1 MELDTLNS
9 LLKAHEL
16 ELVIGL
22 ETHVRLNTKT
32 KLFCS
37 CPNEEI
43 DVPNHNI
50 CSVCTGQMGVLPA
63 VNKAAIK
70 KAIYFGKAVKS
81 TFENDVISWDRKHY
95 EYPDNPKNIQI
106 TQFHNPIIPDGQVSC
121 YRNDGSQFT
130 VNLTQVH
137 IEEDAAKLM
146 HEKHISLVDFNKA
159 GVPLIEIVTE
169 PCIRHIEDA
178 STYAQYIQRIVQ
190 NLKISEA
197 NLEKGEF
204 KSDVS
209 VSLRKKHTYRLNPRT
224 EIKNLN
230 SFKFMVEA
238 LKEEVEKQLDYY
250 LEHKT
255 FRPEQTT
262 VLWDAELKQT
272 KTMRKKEFEADYRF
286 ISEPD
291 LPAVNIKSEIDAI
304 KIDNSTLPYAVETI
318 LIKGGVL
325 PQDAKF
331 FTADAMRSKT
341 FMTINNALQD
351 PAFVAKTLVN
361 NIGANAYEDIHD
373 INHLIDIFKLFKSEK
388 ITAVLVQNAITAY
401 LKDRTFDYKTYFEDH
416 SISEEQITSTIE
428 EVIRNNEAIVSAIKS
443 GNQGKAGILV
453 GQVIKQIGKGAP
465 GKLIRERIL
474 EAISSKKLTVSKSK
488 ELKAKIQEPRAMSQG
503 QKAKSHEPKAKSQE
517 LKAKSHEPRTENPI
531 IIKDHYR
538 THVASQLSEDLIGE
552 KVTLS
557 GWVSSVRDHGE
568 LIFIALRDSS
578 HEIFQV
584 CLSRESFPNLYD
596 VVKLKPESVISVT
609 GTIVQRKEDDYDPA
623 LRTGT
628 IELET
633 VQLDILNLSKT
644 LPFEIKRATKTNEA
658 VRFEYKFLDHR
669 NASVRKTIVN
679 RHKVIKRLRDLLDSE
694 GFLEIETPIL
704 SAGTDEG
711 AREFIVPTRKQAGA
725 FYTLPQ
731 APQQFKQMLMVSGYE
746 KYFQIA
752 RCFRDEDSRGD
763 RQPEFTQLDLEMAYA
778 SMQTIIDL
786 NTKLFNDIV
795 TTIYGKK
802 WILHPFEVLT
812 YQQAMDAYGCDRPD
826 LRFGLKMQDITHIV
840 KETTFQVFSK
850 PIEAGGIVK
859 CIKVSA
865 AEQGNKRLSKGQIEH
880 LTAIAQHH
888 GLGGLAYII
897 VNENDLQSPI
907 IKFLGED
914 IAIKIIETTHAEV
927 GDIVFFSAADYA
939 TANKALDAVRQEMG
953 RLLKLI
959 NPKILKPA
967 WVIDFPMFEKTD
979 DGRWT
984 FTHNP
989 FSMPKISDIEKHMN
1003 GNAHEMGTIIAQQYD
1018 LILNGYEIG
1027 GGSVRAH
1034 KPEILEA
1041 TYKNMGYDK
1050 AEMMKSVGTMYKAF
1064 HYGAPPHG
1072 GIAWGIDRLM
1082 MILEK
1087 KASIREVMA
1096 FPKTGTSD
1104 DLLFGAPSP
1113 LSDKK
1118 VEEMNVKVIRK

>member
-1 MELDTLNS
+1 MELEQLND
-9 LLKAHEL
+9 LLKKHEL

-22 ETHVRLNTKT
+22 ETHVRLNTNT

-37 CPNEEI
+37 CPNQEI
-43 DVPNHNI
+43 ETPNQNI

-63 VNKAAIK
+63 INKEAIK

-81 TFENDVISWDRKHY
+81 TFENEVISWDRKHY

-106 TQFHNPIIPDGQVSC
+106 TQFHHPVIPDGQVSC
-121 YRNDGSQFT
+121 FRNDGSQFT

-146 HEKHISLVDFNKA
+146 HEKKISLVDFNKA

-178 STYAQYIQRIVQ
+178 SIYAQYIQRIVQ

-209 VSLRKKHTYRLNPRT
+209 VSLRKRRSYELNPRT

-230 SFKFMVEA
+230 SFKFMVDA
-238 LKEEVEKQLDYY
+238 LKEEVEKQLNYF
-250 LEHKT
+250 LEHKE
-255 FRPEQTT
+255 FRPDQTT

-291 LPAVNIKSEIDAI
+291 LPFVNIKNVVESIDV
-304 KIDNSTLPYAVETI
+304 DVSSLPFAVESI

-331 FTADAMRSKT
+331 FTADSLRSET
-341 FMTINNALQD
+341 FVAINNVIKD
-351 PAFVAKTLVN
+351 PSFVAKTLVN
-361 NIGANAYEDIHD
+361 NIGADNYGDIHRID
-373 INHLIDIFKLFKSEK
+373 HLIEIFQLFKEEK
-388 ITAVLVQNAITAY
+388 ITSVLVQNAITSY
-401 LKDRTFDYKTYFEDH
+401 LKDRTFDYNKYFDENT
-416 SISEEQITSTIE
+416 ISEEKIYEAIAK
-428 EVIRNNEAIVSAIKS
+428 VISENEAIANDIKA

-453 GQVIKQIGKGAP
+453 GKVIGIIGKGAS
-465 GKLIRERIL
+465 GKVIREGVLNALAGDTDGRPKT
-474 EAISSKKLTVSKSK
+474 EDGSTTQQKTTQQQTTKKEDEVLQQ
-488 ELKAKIQEPRAMSQG
+488 I
-503 QKAKSHEPKAKSQE
+503 
-517 LKAKSHEPRTENPI
+517 PI
-531 IIKDHYR
+531 VVKDEYR
-538 THVASQLSEDLIGE
+538 THLITDISDDNISE
-552 KVTLS
+552 KVTFS

-568 LIFIALRDSS
+568 LIFIDLRDSS
-578 HEIFQV
+578 TEKFQV
-584 CLSRESFPNLYD
+584 RLSRESFPNLD
-596 VVKLKPESVISVT
+596 ELVKLKPESVISVS
-609 GTIVQRKEDDYDPA
+609 GNIVQRKEDDYNTA
-623 LRTGT
+623 LRTGK
-628 IELET
+628 IELEAYH
-633 VQLDILNLSKT
+633 LDILNLSKT
-644 LPFEIKRATKTNEA
+644 LPFEIKRATKTNEN
-658 VRFEYKFLDHR
+658 VRFQYKYLDHR
-669 NASVRKTIVN
+669 NDDVRRVIVN
-679 RHKVIKRLRDLLDSE
+679 RHKVIKLMRDILDE
-694 GFLEIETPIL
+694 EQFLEIETPIL

-711 AREFIVPTRKQAGA
+711 AREFIVPSRKQAGA

-746 KYFQIA
+746 KYFQLA

-763 RQPEFTQLDLEMAYA
+763 RQPEFTQLDIEMAYA
-778 SMQTIIDL
+778 SMQQIIDL
-786 NTKLFNDIV
+786 NTNMFNKIV
-795 TTIYGKK
+795 EKIYGKK
-802 WILHPFEVLT
+802 WVLHPFEVLS
-812 YQQAMDAYGCDRPD
+812 YKEAMDDYGCDRPD
-826 LRFGLKMQDITHIV
+826 LRFGLKLQDITDIV
-840 KETTFQVFSK
+840 KDTTFQVFSK
-850 PIEAGGIVK
+850 PIDEGGIVK

-865 AEQGNKRLSKGQIEH
+865 QEQGKKRLSKGQIEK
-880 LTAIAQHH
+880 LTATAQQH

-914 IAIKIIETTHAEV
+914 IAAGIIKATDAQV

-939 TANKALDAVRQEMG
+939 TANKALDAVRQELGSM
-953 RLLKLI
+953 LKLI
-959 NPKILKPA
+959 NPKELRPA
-967 WVIDFPMFEKTD
+967 WVVDFPMFEKTD

-989 FSMPKISDIEKHMN
+989 FSMPAIYDIEKHMN
-1003 GNAHEMGTIIAQQYD
+1003 GKEDEIGSIIAQQYD

-1041 TYKNMGYDK
+1041 TYKNMGYNK
-1050 AEMMKSVGTMYKAF
+1050 EEMMKSVGTMYKAF

-1072 GIAWGIDRLM
+1072 GIAWGVDRLM

-1104 DLLFGAPSP
+1104 DLLFGAPSL

-1118 VEEMNVKVIRK
+1118 VEEMNVKIMRK

>member
-1 MELDTLNS
+1 MELEQLNE
-9 LLKAHEL
+9 LLKTHEL

-37 CPNEEI
+37 CANEETDI
-43 DVPNHNI
+43 PNQNI

-63 VNKAAIK
+63 VNKEAVR

-81 TFENDVISWDRKHY
+81 TFENEVISWDRKHY

-106 TQFHNPIIPDGQVSC
+106 TQFHNPVIPDGQISC
-121 YRNDGSQFT
+121 FRNDGSQFT
-130 VNLTQVH
+130 VSLSQVH

-146 HEKHISLVDFNKA
+146 HEKKISLVDFNKA
-159 GVPLIEIVTE
+159 GVPLIEIVTT

-209 VSLRKKHTYRLNPRT
+209 VSLRKKHTYNLNPRT

-238 LKEEVEKQLDYY
+238 LKEEVEKQLNYY
-250 LEHKT
+250 LEHKE

-262 VLWDAELKQT
+262 VLFDADLKQT

-291 LPAVNIKSEIDAI
+291 LPFVNIKSVVESIDV
-304 KIDNSTLPYAVETI
+304 DVSSLPFAVESI

-331 FTADAMRSKT
+331 FTADSLRSKT
-341 FMTINNALQD
+341 FMQINDVLKD
-351 PAFVAKTLVN
+351 PSFVAKTLVN
-361 NIGANAYEDIHD
+361 NIGADDYGDIHR
-373 INHLIDIFKLFKSEK
+373 IEHLIEIFQLFKEEK
-388 ITAVLVQNAITAY
+388 ITSVLVQNAITKY
-401 LKDRTFDYKTYFEDH
+401 LKDRTFDYNQYFEENTI
-416 SISEEQITSTIE
+416 SKEKIETAIAKVISE
-428 EVIRNNEAIVSAIKS
+428 NEAIANDIKT

-453 GQVIKQIGKGAP
+453 GKVIGIIGKGAS
-465 GKLIRERIL
+465 GKVIREGIL
-474 EAISSKKLTVSKSK
+474 DALSWEVVSMKTEGASTTEQRTTPQQTTKKEEEALPQI
-488 ELKAKIQEPRAMSQG
+488 
-503 QKAKSHEPKAKSQE
+503 
-517 LKAKSHEPRTENPI
+517 PI
-531 IIKDHYR
+531 VVKDEYR
-538 THVASQLSEDLIGE
+538 THLITDISDESISE
-552 KVTLS
+552 KVTFS

-568 LIFIALRDSS
+568 LIFIDLRDSS
-578 HEIFQV
+578 SEKFQV
-584 CLSRESFPNLYD
+584 RLSRESFPNLD
-596 VVKLKPESVISVT
+596 ELVKLKPESVISVS
-609 GTIVQRKEDDYDPA
+609 GTIVQRKEDDYNPA
-623 LRTGT
+623 LRTGK
-628 IELET
+628 IELQAT
-633 VQLDILNLSKT
+633 NLDTLNLSRT
-644 LPFEIKRATKTNEA
+644 LPFEIKRATKSNEN
-658 VRFEYKFLDHR
+658 VRFQYKFLDHR
-669 NASVRKTIVN
+669 NDDVRRVIVN
-679 RHKVIKRLRDLLDSE
+679 RHKVIKLLRDILDE
-694 GFLEIETPIL
+694 ENFLEIETPIL

-711 AREFIVPTRKQAGA
+711 AREFIVPSRKQAGA

-763 RQPEFTQLDLEMAYA
+763 RQPEFTQLDIEMAFA
-778 SMQTIIDL
+778 SMQQIIDL
-786 NTKLFNDIV
+786 NTKMFNEIV
-795 TTIYGKK
+795 TKIYGNK
-802 WILHPFEVLT
+802 WILRPFEILT
-812 YQQAMDAYGCDRPD
+812 YKEAMDSYGCDRPD
-826 LRFGLKMQDITHIV
+826 LRFGLKLQDITEIV
-840 KETTFQVFSK
+840 KDTTFQVFSK
-850 PIEAGGIVK
+850 PIDDGGIVK

-865 AEQGNKRLSKGQIEH
+865 EDQGKKRLSKGQIEK
-880 LTAIAQHH
+880 LTAIAQQH

-914 IAIKIIETTHAEV
+914 IAAGIIKTTNAQV

-939 TANKALDAVRQEMG
+939 TANKALDAVRQELGSM
-953 RLLKLI
+953 LKLI
-959 NPKILKPA
+959 NPKELRPA

-979 DGRWT
+979 EGRWT

-989 FSMPKISDIEKHMN
+989 FSMPAIYDIEKHMN
-1003 GNAHEMGTIIAQQYD
+1003 GKEEEIGSIIAQQYD

-1041 TYKNMGYDK
+1041 TYRNMGYNK
-1050 AEMMKSVGTMYKAF
+1050 EEMLKSVGTMYKAF

-1072 GIAWGIDRLM
+1072 GIAWGVDRLM

-1087 KASIREVMA
+1087 KSSIREVMA

-1104 DLLFGAPSP
+1104 DLLFGAPSL

-1118 VEEMNVKVIRK
+1118 VEEMNVKIIKSKN

>member
-1 MELDTLNS
+1 MELEQLNS
-9 LLKAHEL
+9 AIEAHDL

-37 CPNEEI
+37 CPNQEI
-43 DVPNHNI
+43 ETPNENI

-63 VNKAAIK
+63 VNKEAIS
-70 KAIYFGKAVKS
+70 KAVYFGKAVNS
-81 TFENDVISWDRKHY
+81 TFSNEVISWDRKHY

-106 TQFHNPIIPDGQVSC
+106 TQFHNPVIPDGQVSC

-130 VNLTQVH
+130 VELTQVH

-146 HEKHISLVDFNKA
+146 HEKKVSLVDFNKA

-169 PCIRHIEDA
+169 PCVRNIEDA

-209 VSLRKKHTYRLNPRT
+209 VSLRKKGSNDLNPRT

-230 SFKFMVEA
+230 SFKFMVDS
-238 LKEEVEKQLDYY
+238 LKEEVEKQLNYY
-250 LEHKT
+250 TEHKE

-291 LPAVNIKSEIDAI
+291 LPFVSIKDVVDSISVDA
-304 KIDNSTLPYAVETI
+304 NVLPYAVESI
-318 LIKGGVL
+318 LIEGGVL

-331 FTADAMRSKT
+331 FTADSLRSDV
-341 FMTINNALQD
+341 FVAINTVLND
-351 PAFVAKTLVN
+351 PSFVAKTLSN
-361 NIGANAYEDIHD
+361 NIKPEEYTKIANVADLVE
-373 INHLIDIFKLFKSEK
+373 IFSMFKENK
-388 ITAVLVQNAITAY
+388 VTVVLVQNGIKSLLA
-401 LKDRTFDYKTYFEDH
+401 DSSFDYKKYFADNT
-416 SISEEQITSTIE
+416 ISEDQIKDAIE
-428 EVIRNNEAIVSAIKS
+428 KVISENEAVANDIKG

-453 GQVIKQIGKGAP
+453 GKVIAIIGKGAS
-465 GKLIRERIL
+465 GKVIRQGIL
-474 EAISSKKLTVSKSK
+474 DALSGVQSTKSEVQSSVEGK
-488 ELKAKIQEPRAMSQG
+488 ELKTEDSALKTVE
-503 QKAKSHEPKAKSQE
+503 E
-517 LKAKSHEPRTENPI
+517 LPEIPLV
-531 IIKDHYR
+531 IKDEYR
-538 THVASQLSEDLIGE
+538 THKTSDLSEETIGDE
-552 KVTLS
+552 VTLA

-568 LIFIALRDSS
+568 LMFIDLRDSS
-578 HEIFQV
+578 NEIMQV
-584 CLSRESFPNLYD
+584 RLSRETFANLD
-596 VVKLKPESVISVT
+596 DLVKLKPESVITVT
-609 GTIVQRKEDDYDPA
+609 GKVVLRKEEDFNA
-623 LRTGT
+623 GLRSGK

-633 VQLDILNLSKT
+633 SELEILNLSRT
-644 LPFEIKRATKTNEA
+644 LPFEIKRAARSNEA

-669 NASVRKTIVN
+669 NDDVRRAVVN
-679 RHKVIKRLRDLLDSE
+679 RHRVIKLMRDILDE
-694 GFLEIETPIL
+694 QEFLEIETPIL
-704 SAGTDEG
+704 TAGTDEG
-711 AREFIVPTRKQAGA
+711 AREFIVPTRKQAGS

-731 APQQFKQMLMVSGYE
+731 APQQFKQMLMVGGFE

-763 RQPEFTQLDLEMAYA
+763 RQPEFTQLDIEMAYA
-778 SMQTIIDL
+778 SMQQIIDL
-786 NTKLFNDIV
+786 NTNMFNDIV
-795 TTIYGKK
+795 KKIYGKK
-802 WILHPFEVLT
+802 WILKPFEVIT
-812 YQQAMDAYGCDRPD
+812 YKDAMDKYGCDRPD
-826 LRFGLKMQDITHIV
+826 LRFGLQMQDITEIV
-840 KETTFQVFSK
+840 KDTTFQVFSK
-850 PIEAGGIVK
+850 PIEDGGIVK

-865 AEQGNKRLSKGQIEH
+865 KEQGSKRMSKGQIEK
-880 LTAIAQHH
+880 LTAIAQNH

-907 IKFLGED
+907 IKFLGEE
-914 IAIKIIETTHAEV
+914 IASGIIAATEAKV
-927 GDIVFFSAADYA
+927 GDIVFFSAADYD
-939 TANKALDAVRQEMG
+939 TANKALDAVRQELGAML
-953 RLLKLI
+953 RLI
-959 NPKILKPA
+959 NPKELRPA
-967 WVIDFPMFEKTD
+967 WVVDFPMFEKTD
-979 DGRWT
+979 EGRWT

-989 FSMPKISDIEKHMN
+989 FSMPAMYDLDKHMN
-1003 GNAHEMGTIIAQQYD
+1003 GKEEEIGSIIAQQYD

-1050 AEMMKSVGTMYKAF
+1050 EGMLKSVGTMYEAF

-1072 GIAWGIDRLM
+1072 GIAWGVDRLM

-1096 FPKTGTSD
+1096 FPKTGSSE
-1104 DLLFGAPSP
+1104 DLLFGSPSP

-1118 VEEMNVKVIRK
+1118 VEEMNVKIMRK

>member
-1 MELDTLNS
+1 MELDQLNE
-9 LLKAHEL
+9 LLKKHDL

-22 ETHVRLNTKT
+22 ETHVRLNTKS

-37 CPNEEI
+37 CANQEIEQPNQ
-43 DVPNHNI
+43 NI
-50 CSVCTGQMGVLPA
+50 CSVCTGQMGVLPSI
-63 VNKAAIK
+63 NKEAIT

-81 TFENDVISWDRKHY
+81 TFSNEVISWDRKHY

-106 TQFHNPIIPDGQVSC
+106 TQFHNPVIPDGEVSC
-121 YRNDGSQFT
+121 FRNDGSQFT

-146 HEKHISLVDFNKA
+146 HEKKISLVDFNKA

-209 VSLRKKHTYRLNPRT
+209 VSLRKKHTYHLNPRT

-230 SFKFMVEA
+230 SFKFMVDA
-238 LKEEVEKQLDYY
+238 LKEEIEKQLTYY
-250 LEHKT
+250 IDNKE

-262 VLWDAELKQT
+262 VLWDADLKQT
-272 KTMRKKEFEADYRF
+272 KTMRTKEFEADYRF

-291 LPAVNIKSEIDAI
+291 LPFVNIKQVVESIDVDI
-304 KIDNSTLPYAVETI
+304 SSLPFAVESI

-331 FTADAMRSKT
+331 FTADSLRSKT
-341 FMTINNALQD
+341 FVAINNVIKD
-351 PAFVAKTLVN
+351 PSFVAKTLVN
-361 NIGANAYEDIHD
+361 NIGADEYANIHS
-373 INHLIDIFKLFKSEK
+373 IEHLIEIFQLFKADK
-388 ITAVLVQNAITAY
+388 ITSVLVQNGITSY
-401 LKDRTFDYKTYFEDH
+401 LKDRTFDYKKYFEDNT
-416 SISEEQITSTIE
+416 ISEDKIKDAVQQ
-428 EVIRNNEAIVSAIKS
+428 VIAKNEAIANDIKS

-453 GQVIKQIGKGAP
+453 GKVIAIIGKGAS
-465 GKLIRERIL
+465 GKVIREEIL
-474 EAISSKKLTVSKSK
+474 GQVHSS
-488 ELKAKIQEPRAMSQG
+488 ELKVQSSHQNDEKQI
-503 QKAKSHEPKAKSQE
+503 AKSEQQKVKSE
-517 LKAKSHEPRTENPI
+517 EEIHAVPI
-531 IIKDHYR
+531 IIKEEYR
-538 THVASQLSEDLIGE
+538 THKISQLSEKSIDE
-552 KVTLS
+552 KVTLA

-568 LIFIALRDSS
+568 LIFIDLRDSS
-578 HEIFQV
+578 NQIFQV
-584 CLSRESFPNLYD
+584 RLSRESFPNLD
-596 VVKLKPESVISVT
+596 ELVKLKPESVISVT
-609 GTIVQRKEDDYDPA
+609 GVVVQRKEDDYNA
-623 LRTGT
+623 GLRTGK

-633 VQLDILNLSKT
+633 SVLEILNLSKT
-644 LPFEIKRATKTNEA
+644 LPFEIKRATKTSEN
-658 VRFEYKFLDHR
+658 VRFQYKFLDHR
-669 NASVRKTIVN
+669 NDDVRKTIVN
-679 RHKVIKRLRDLLDSE
+679 RHKVIKLLRDILDE
-694 GFLEIETPIL
+694 EEFLEIETPIL
-704 SAGTDEG
+704 TAGTDEG
-711 AREFIVPTRKQAGA
+711 AREFIVPTRKQAGS

-731 APQQFKQMLMVSGYE
+731 APQQFKQMLMVGGFE

-763 RQPEFTQLDLEMAYA
+763 RQPEFTQLDIEMAYA
-778 SMQTIIDL
+778 SMQQIIDL
-786 NTKLFNDIV
+786 NTKMFNEIV
-795 TTIYGKK
+795 HKIYGKK
-802 WILHPFEVLT
+802 WILHPFAVIT
-812 YQQAMDAYGCDRPD
+812 YKDAMDKYGCDRPD
-826 LRFGLKMQDITHIV
+826 LRFGLQMQDITEIV

-850 PIEAGGIVK
+850 PIEEGGIVK

-865 AEQGNKRLSKGQIEH
+865 KEQGNKRMSKGQIEN
-880 LTAIAQHH
+880 LTAIAQQN

-897 VNENDLQSPI
+897 VNENELQSPI

-914 IAIKIIETTHAEV
+914 IAVNIIKATDAQI

-953 RLLKLI
+953 RILKLI
-959 NPKILKPA
+959 NPKELRPA
-967 WVIDFPMFEKTD
+967 WVVDFPMFEKTEE
-979 DGRWT
+979 GRWT

-989 FSMPKISDIEKHMN
+989 FSMPAVYDLEKHMT
-1003 GNAHEMGTIIAQQYD
+1003 GEGEEIGTIIAQQYD

-1034 KPEILEA
+1034 KAEILEA
-1041 TYKNMGYDK
+1041 TYKNMGYTK
-1050 AEMMKSVGTMYKAF
+1050 EGMLKSVGTMHKAF
-1064 HYGAPPHG
+1064 QYGAPPHG
-1072 GIAWGIDRLM
+1072 GIAWGVDRLM

-1096 FPKTGTSD
+1096 FPKTGSSE
-1104 DLLFGAPSP
+1104 DLLFNAPSI

-1118 VEEMNVKVIRK
+1118 VEEMNVKIIRK

>member
-1 MELDTLNS
+1 MDLEQLN
-9 LLKAHEL
+9 KAIESHNL

-22 ETHVRLNTKT
+22 ETHVRLNTNT

-37 CPNEEI
+37 CPNQEI
-43 DVPNHNI
+43 ETPNENI

-63 VNKAAIK
+63 VNKEAVS
-70 KAIYFGKAVKS
+70 KAVYFGKAVGS
-81 TFENDVISWDRKHY
+81 TFSNEVISWDRKHY

-106 TQFHNPIIPDGQVSC
+106 TQFHNPVIPDGKVSC
-121 YRNDGSQFT
+121 FRNDGTQFS
-130 VNLTQVH
+130 VDLTQVH

-146 HEKHISLVDFNKA
+146 HEKNTSLVDFNKA

-209 VSLRKKHTYRLNPRT
+209 VSLRKKGTNDLNPRT

-230 SFKFMVEA
+230 SFKFMGEA
-238 LKEEVEKQLDYY
+238 LKEEVEKQFRYFEENLD
-250 LEHKT
+250 

-262 VLWDAELKQT
+262 VLWDADLKQT

-291 LPAVNIKSEIDAI
+291 LPFVSIKNLVETI
-304 KIDNSTLPYAVETI
+304 KVDTSVLPYAVETI
-318 LIKGGVL
+318 LIEGGVL

-331 FTADAMRSKT
+331 FTADSLRSDV
-341 FMTINNALQD
+341 FVAINNEIND
-351 PAFVAKTLVN
+351 PLFVAKTLSN
-361 NIGANAYEDIHD
+361 NIKPEDYTSISD
-373 INHLIDIFKLFKSEK
+373 LNNLIEIFTLLKQEK
-388 ITAVLVQNAITAY
+388 VTVVLVQKAIQSLLEDAS
-401 LKDRTFDYKTYFEDH
+401 FDYKKYFADNT
-416 SISEEQITSTIE
+416 ISQEQIQDAIKKVVSE
-428 EVIRNNEAIVSAIKS
+428 NEAVANDIKA

-453 GQVIKQIGKGAP
+453 GKVIAIIGKGAS
-465 GKLIRERIL
+465 GKVIRQGIL
-474 EAISSKKLTVSKSK
+474 DEVQSEKLEVGNKTSSEATQNIEEKSATTQEEELPEIPLVIK
-488 ELKAKIQEPRAMSQG
+488 EE
-503 QKAKSHEPKAKSQE
+503 
-517 LKAKSHEPRTENPI
+517 
-531 IIKDHYR
+531 YR
-538 THVASQLSEDLIGE
+538 THVISELSEETISE
-552 KVTLS
+552 KVTLA
-557 GWVSSVRDHGE
+557 GWVNSVRDHGE
-568 LIFIALRDSS
+568 LIFIDLRDSS
-578 HEIFQV
+578 NEVLQV
-584 CLSRESFPNLYD
+584 RLSRETFPNLD
-596 VVKLKPESVISVT
+596 ELVKLKPETVITVT
-609 GTIVQRKEDDYDPA
+609 GVIVQRNESDYNA
-623 LRTGT
+623 GLRSGK

-633 VQLDILNLSKT
+633 SELEILNLSKT
-644 LPFEIKRATKTNEA
+644 LPFEIKRATRTSEN
-658 VRFEYKFLDHR
+658 VRFQYKFLDHR
-669 NASVRKTIVN
+669 NDDVRRAVVN
-679 RHKVIKRLRDLLDSE
+679 RHRVIKLMRDILDE
-694 GFLEIETPIL
+694 QEFLEIETPIL
-704 SAGTDEG
+704 TAGTDEG
-711 AREFIVPTRKQAGA
+711 AREFIVPTRKQAGS

-731 APQQFKQMLMVSGYE
+731 APQQFKQMLMVGGFE

-763 RQPEFTQLDLEMAYA
+763 RQPEFTQLDIEMAYA
-778 SMQTIIDL
+778 SMQQIIDL
-786 NTKLFNDIV
+786 NTTMFNEIV
-795 TTIYGKK
+795 RKIYGKK
-802 WILHPFEVLT
+802 WILHPFEVIT
-812 YQQAMDAYGCDRPD
+812 YKEAMDKYGCDRPD
-826 LRFGLKMQDITHIV
+826 LRFGLQMQDITEIV
-840 KETTFQVFSK
+840 KDTTFQVFSK
-850 PIEAGGIVK
+850 PIEEGGIVK

-865 AEQGNKRLSKGQIEH
+865 EEQGKKRMSKGQIEK
-880 LTAIAQHH
+880 LTSIAQQH

-907 IKFLGED
+907 IKFLGEE
-914 IAIKIIETTHAEV
+914 IAAGIISATNAKV

-953 RLLKLI
+953 AMLRLI
-959 NPKILKPA
+959 NPKELRPA
-967 WVIDFPMFEKTD
+967 WVVDFPMFEKTD
-979 DGRWT
+979 DGHWT

-989 FSMPKISDIEKHMN
+989 FSMPAIYDLEKHMN
-1003 GNAHEMGTIIAQQYD
+1003 GKEDEIGTIIAQQYD

-1050 AEMMKSVGTMYKAF
+1050 EGMLKSVGTMYEAF

-1072 GIAWGIDRLM
+1072 GIAWGVDRLM

-1096 FPKTGTSD
+1096 FPKTGSSE
-1104 DLLFGAPSP
+1104 DLLFGSPSP

-1118 VEEMNVKVIRK
+1118 VEEMNVKIMK

>member
-1 MELDTLNS
+1 MELDQLNE
-9 LLKAHEL
+9 LLKKHEL

-22 ETHVRLNTKT
+22 ETHVRLNTKS

-37 CPNEEI
+37 CANQEIETPNQ
-43 DVPNHNI
+43 NI

-63 VNKAAIK
+63 INKEAIK

-81 TFENDVISWDRKHY
+81 TFGNEVISWDRKHY

-106 TQFHNPIIPDGQVSC
+106 TQFHNPVIPDGQVSC
-121 YRNDGSQFT
+121 FRNDGSQFT

-146 HEKHISLVDFNKA
+146 HEKKISLVDFNKA

-178 STYAQYIQRIVQ
+178 STYAQYIHRIVQ
-190 NLKISEA
+190 NIGISEA

-209 VSLRKKHTYRLNPRT
+209 VSLRKKRDYNLNPRT

-230 SFKFMVEA
+230 SFKFMVDA
-238 LKEEVEKQLDYY
+238 LKEEVEKQLSYF
-250 LEHKT
+250 LEHGA
-255 FRPEQTT
+255 FRPDQTT

-291 LPAVNIKSEIDAI
+291 LPFVSIKNVVESINVDL
-304 KIDNSTLPYAVETI
+304 STLPFAVESI

-331 FTADAMRSKT
+331 FTADSLRSET
-341 FMTINNALQD
+341 FIAINNVIKD
-351 PAFVAKTLVN
+351 PSFVAKTLVN
-361 NIGANAYEDIHD
+361 NIAADEYADIHR
-373 INHLIDIFKLFKSEK
+373 IEHLTEIFQLFKDEK
-388 ITAVLVQNAITAY
+388 ITSVLVQNAITSY
-401 LKDRTFDYKTYFEDH
+401 LKDRSFDYNTYFKDNT
-416 SISEEQITSTIE
+416 ISESQIKDAIAK
-428 EVIRNNEAIVSAIKS
+428 VILEHQAIAIDIQS

-453 GQVIKQIGKGAP
+453 GKVIGIIGKGAS
-465 GKLIRERIL
+465 GKVIREGIL
-474 EAISSKKLTVSKSK
+474 DALSGKAGSTKHEAISDV
-488 ELKAKIQEPRAMSQG
+488 
-503 QKAKSHEPKAKSQE
+503 PKAKSQKPE
-517 LKAKSHEPRTENPI
+517 AKEEEVLAEIPL
-531 IIKDHYR
+531 IIKEEYR
-538 THVASQLSEDLIGE
+538 THVISDISDESINE
-552 KVTLS
+552 KVTFS

-568 LIFIALRDSS
+568 LIFIDLRDSS
-578 HEIFQV
+578 AQVFQV
-584 CLSRESFPNLYD
+584 RLSRESFANLD
-596 VVKLKPESVISVT
+596 ELVKLKPESVIMVS
-609 GTIVQRKEDDYDPA
+609 GTIVQRKEDDYNLA
-623 LRTGT
+623 LRTGK
-628 IELET
+628 IELEAKD
-633 VQLDILNLSKT
+633 LEILNLSKT
-644 LPFEIKRATKTNEA
+644 LPFEIKRATKTNEN
-658 VRFEYKFLDHR
+658 VRFQYKYLDHR
-669 NASVRKTIVN
+669 NDDVRRVIVN
-679 RHKVIKRLRDLLDSE
+679 RHKVIKMMRDILDAQE
-694 GFLEIETPIL
+694 FLEIETPIL

-711 AREFIVPTRKQAGA
+711 AREFIVPTRKQAGL

-763 RQPEFTQLDLEMAYA
+763 RQPEFTQLDIEMAYA
-778 SMQTIIDL
+778 SMQQIIDL
-786 NTKLFNDIV
+786 NTQMFNGIV
-795 TTIYGKK
+795 EKIYGKK
-802 WILHPFEVLT
+802 WILHPFEVIT
-812 YQQAMDAYGCDRPD
+812 YKDAMDYYGCDRPD
-826 LRFGLKMQDITHIV
+826 LRFSLKLQDITGIV
-840 KETTFQVFSK
+840 KDTTFQVFSK
-850 PIEAGGIVK
+850 PIEEGGIVK

-865 AEQGNKRLSKGQIEH
+865 KEQGNKRLSKGQIEK
-880 LTAIAQHH
+880 LTAIAQQH

-914 IAIKIIETTHAEV
+914 IAAGIINTTNAQV

-939 TANKALDAVRQEMG
+939 TANKALDAVRQELGKML
-953 RLLKLI
+953 RLI
-959 NPKILKPA
+959 NPKELRPA

-979 DGRWT
+979 EGRWT
-984 FTHNP
+984 FIHNP
-989 FSMPKISDIEKHMN
+989 FSMPAIYDIEKHIN
-1003 GNAHEMGTIIAQQYD
+1003 GKEDEIGTIIAQQYD

-1041 TYKNMGYDK
+1041 TYKNMGYNKD
-1050 AEMMKSVGTMYKAF
+1050 EMMKSVGTMYKAF

-1072 GIAWGIDRLM
+1072 GIAWGVDRLM

-1096 FPKTGTSD
+1096 FPKTGTSE
-1104 DLLFGAPSP
+1104 DLLFGAPSL
-1113 LSDKK
+1113 LSNKK
-1118 VEEMNVKVIRK
+1118 VEEMNVKVMKK

>member
-1 MELDTLNS
+1 MELEQLNAAI
-9 LLKAHEL
+9 KKHDL

-37 CPNEEI
+37 CPNQEI
-43 DVPNHNI
+43 ETPNTNI

-63 VNKAAIK
+63 INKEAIT
-70 KAIYFGKAVKS
+70 KAIYFGKAVDS
-81 TFENDVISWDRKHY
+81 SFENEVISWDRKHY

-106 TQFHNPIIPDGQVSC
+106 TQFHNPIIPDGHVSC

-146 HEKHISLVDFNKA
+146 HEKKISLVDFNKA

-169 PCIRHIEDA
+169 PCIRNIEDA

-190 NLKISEA
+190 NLGISEA

-209 VSLRKKHTYRLNPRT
+209 VSLRKRRSYDLNPRT

-230 SFKFMVEA
+230 SFKFMVDA
-238 LKEEVEKQLDYY
+238 LKEEIEKQFNYY
-250 LEHKT
+250 IEHKE
-255 FRPEQTT
+255 FRPDQTT
-262 VLWDAELKQT
+262 VLWDADLKQT

-291 LPAVNIKSEIDAI
+291 LPFVSIKNEIKAI
-304 KIDNSTLPYAVETI
+304 SVDSSALPFAVETV

-331 FTADAMRSKT
+331 FTADAVRSKV
-341 FMTINNALQD
+341 FMDINKVLKD
-351 PAFVAKTLVN
+351 PSFVAKTLVN
-361 NIGANAYEDIHD
+361 NIKPEDYSA
-373 INHLIDIFKLFKSEK
+373 INNINSLVEIFQLFKAEK
-388 ITAVLVQNAITAY
+388 ITAVLAQNGITSY
-401 LKDRTFDYKTYFEDH
+401 LKDRTFDYNKYFEDNT
-416 SISEEQITSTIE
+416 ISEEKITEAIQK
-428 EVIRNNEAIVSAIKS
+428 VISENEAIANDIKA

-453 GQVIKQIGKGAP
+453 GKVIGIIGKGAA
-465 GKLIRERIL
+465 GKVIREGIL
-474 EAISSKKLTVSKSK
+474 EMLSANSQQ
-488 ELKAKIQEPRAMSQG
+488 LKANSQ
-503 QKAKSHEPKAKSQE
+503 QPTTNNQQPTTKKEDETLPE
-517 LKAKSHEPRTENPI
+517 IPI
-531 IIKDHYR
+531 VIKDIYR
-538 THVASQLSEDLIGE
+538 THKASEISEKNITE
-552 KVTLS
+552 KVTLA

-568 LIFIALRDSS
+568 LMFIDLRDSS
-578 HEIFQV
+578 QEIFQV
-584 CLSRESFPNLYD
+584 RLSRESFPNLD
-596 VVKLKPESVISVT
+596 ELVKLKPESVISVT
-609 GTIVQRKEDDYDPA
+609 GIIVQRKEDDYNA
-623 LRTGT
+623 SLRTGK

-633 VQLDILNLSKT
+633 SKLDILNLSKT
-644 LPFEIKRATKTNEA
+644 LPFEIKRATKTSETI
-658 VRFEYKFLDHR
+658 RFQYKFLDHR
-669 NASVRKTIVN
+669 NDAVRRAIVN
-679 RHKVIKRLRDLLDSE
+679 RHKVIKLLRDILDDE
-694 GFLEIETPIL
+694 EFLEIETPIL
-704 SAGTDEG
+704 TAGTDEG
-711 AREFIVPTRKQAGA
+711 AREFIVPTRKQPGS

-763 RQPEFTQLDLEMAYA
+763 RQPEFTQLDIEMAYA
-778 SMQTIIDL
+778 SMQQIIDL
-786 NTKLFNDIV
+786 NTKMFNEIV
-795 TTIYGKK
+795 KKIYGKK
-802 WILHPFEVLT
+802 WILRPFEVLT
-812 YQQAMDAYGCDRPD
+812 YKEAMDKYGCDRPD
-826 LRFGLKMQDITHIV
+826 LRYGLQMQDITNIV
-840 KETTFQVFSK
+840 KDTTFQVFSK
-850 PIEAGGIVK
+850 PIEQGGIVK

-865 AEQGNKRLSKGQIEH
+865 KEQGNNRMSKGQIEN
-880 LTAIAQHH
+880 LTAIAQQN

-907 IKFLGED
+907 IKFLGAE
-914 IAIKIIETTHAEV
+914 IAAGIINETNAEV
-927 GDIVFFSAADYA
+927 GDIVFFSAADYE
-939 TANKALDAVRQEMG
+939 TANKALDAVRQEMAKILG
-953 RLLKLI
+953 LI
-959 NPKILKPA
+959 NPKELRPA
-967 WVIDFPMFEKTD
+967 WVVDFPMFEKTD
-979 DGRWT
+979 EGRWT

-989 FSMPKISDIEKHMN
+989 FSMPAIYDLEKHIQ
-1003 GNAHEMGTIIAQQYD
+1003 GEEEEIGSIIAQQYD

-1034 KPEILEA
+1034 KAEILEA
-1041 TYKNMGYDK
+1041 TYRNMGYSK
-1050 AEMMKSVGTMYKAF
+1050 NEMIKSVGAMYKAF
-1064 HYGAPPHG
+1064 QYGAPPHG

-1104 DLLFGAPSP
+1104 DLLFGAPSM

-1118 VEEMNVKVIRK
+1118 VEEQNVKVIK

>member
-1 MELDTLNS
+1 MELDQIQDA
-9 LLKAHEL
+9 LKAHDL
-16 ELVIGL
+16 ELIIGL
-22 ETHVRLNTKT
+22 ETHVRLNTNS

-37 CPNEEI
+37 CPNEEKEI
-43 DVPNHNI
+43 PNTNI

-63 VNKAAIK
+63 INKEAIT

-81 TFENDVISWDRKHY
+81 TFSNEVISWDRKHY

-106 TQFHNPIIPDGQVSC
+106 TQFHNPVIPDGEVSC

-146 HEKHISLVDFNKA
+146 HEKKISLVDFNKA

-169 PCIRHIEDA
+169 PCIRNIEDA

-190 NLKISEA
+190 NLGISEA

-209 VSLRKKHTYRLNPRT
+209 VSLRKKHTYNLNPRT

-230 SFKFMVEA
+230 SFKFMVDA
-238 LKEEVEKQLDYY
+238 LKEEIEKQLNYY
-250 LEHKT
+250 TEHKE
-255 FRPEQTT
+255 FRPDQTT
-262 VLWDAELKQT
+262 VLWDADLKQT

-291 LPAVNIKSEIDAI
+291 IPFVSIKDVVNSI
-304 KIDNSTLPYAVETI
+304 KIDASALPHAVESV

-331 FTADAMRSKT
+331 FTADAIRSKT
-341 FMTINNALQD
+341 FMTINNAIQD
-351 PAFVAKTLVN
+351 PSFVAKTLVN
-361 NIGANAYEDIHD
+361 NLGAEEYENIHD
-373 INHLIDIFKLFKSEK
+373 INHLIEIFELFKADK
-388 ITAVLVQNAITAY
+388 ITSVLVQNGITSY
-401 LKDRTFDYKTYFEDH
+401 LKDRTFDFKKYFDDNT
-416 SISEEQITSTIE
+416 ISEAQIFEAIE
-428 EVIRNNEAIVSAIKS
+428 KVISENEAIANDIKA

-453 GQVIKQIGKGAP
+453 GKVIAIIGKGASGKVIRTGILEQLAGEKAGSGKMEVGSDKSEGGS
-465 GKLIRERIL
+465 GKL
-474 EAISSKKLTVSKSK
+474 EAGSESKFEK
-488 ELKAKIQEPRAMSQG
+488 EE
-503 QKAKSHEPKAKSQE
+503 E
-517 LKAKSHEPRTENPI
+517 LPEIPI
-531 IIKDHYR
+531 VIKEEYR
-538 THVASQLSEDLIGE
+538 THKISQLSEESITE

-568 LIFIALRDSS
+568 LMFIDLRDSS
-578 HEIFQV
+578 NQVFQV
-584 CLSRESFPNLYD
+584 RLSRESFPNLD
-596 VVKLKPESVISVT
+596 ELVKLKPESVISVT
-609 GTIVQRKEDDYDPA
+609 GVVVQRNEDDYNA
-623 LRTGT
+623 GLRTGKL
-628 IELET
+628 ELET
-633 VQLDILNLSKT
+633 SDLEILNLSKT
-644 LPFEIKRATKTNEA
+644 LPFEIKRATKSNET
-658 VRFEYKFLDHR
+658 VRFQYKFLDHR
-669 NASVRKTIVN
+669 NDEVRRAIVN
-679 RHKVIKRLRDLLDSE
+679 RHKVIKLLRDILDE
-694 GFLEIETPIL
+694 EEFLEIETPIL
-704 SAGTDEG
+704 TAGTDEG
-711 AREFIVPTRKQAGA
+711 AREFIVPTRKQSGS

-731 APQQFKQMLMVSGYE
+731 APQQFKQMLMVGGFE

-763 RQPEFTQLDLEMAYA
+763 RQPEFTQLDIEMAYA
-778 SMQTIIDL
+778 SMQQIIDL
-786 NTKLFNDIV
+786 NTKMFNEV
-795 TTIYGKK
+795 VRKIYGKK
-802 WILHPFEVLT
+802 WILYPFEVIT
-812 YQQAMDAYGCDRPD
+812 YKDAMDKYGCDRPD
-826 LRFGLKMQDITHIV
+826 LRYGLQMQDITDIV
-840 KETTFQVFSK
+840 KDTTFQVFSK
-850 PIEAGGIVK
+850 PIEEGGIVK

-865 AEQGNKRLSKGQIEH
+865 KEQGNKRMSKGQIEN
-880 LTAIAQHH
+880 LTAIAQQN

-907 IKFLGED
+907 IKFLGEE
-914 IAIKIIETTHAEV
+914 IAANIIKTTNAQI

-953 RLLKLI
+953 RILKLI
-959 NPKILKPA
+959 NPKELKPA
-967 WVIDFPMFEKTD
+967 WVVDFPMFEKTD
-979 DGRWT
+979 EGRWT

-989 FSMPKISDIEKHMN
+989 FSMPAVYDLEKHMT
-1003 GNAHEMGTIIAQQYD
+1003 GEGEEIGTIIAQQYD

-1034 KPEILEA
+1034 KAEILEA

-1050 AEMMKSVGTMYKAF
+1050 EGMLKSVGTMYKAF
-1064 HYGAPPHG
+1064 QYGAPPHG

-1096 FPKTGTSD
+1096 FPKTGSSE
-1104 DLLFGAPSP
+1104 DLLFNAPSI

-1118 VEEMNVKVIRK
+1118 VEEMNVRIIKK

>member
-1 MELDTLNS
+1 MELEQLNE
-9 LLKAHEL
+9 LLKKHEL

-22 ETHVRLNTKT
+22 ETHVRLNTKS

-43 DVPNHNI
+43 DTPNQNI
-50 CSVCTGQMGVLPA
+50 CSVCTGQMGVLPSI
-63 VNKAAIK
+63 NKEAIT

-81 TFENDVISWDRKHY
+81 TFENEVISWDRKHY

-106 TQFHNPIIPDGQVSC
+106 TQFHNPVIPDGQVSC
-121 YRNDGSQFT
+121 FRNDGSQFT

-146 HEKHISLVDFNKA
+146 HEKKISLVDFNKA

-209 VSLRKKHTYRLNPRT
+209 VSLRKKQSYELNPRT

-230 SFKFMVEA
+230 SFKFMIDA
-238 LKEEVEKQLDYY
+238 LKEEVEKQLNYY
-250 LEHKT
+250 VENKA
-255 FRPEQTT
+255 FRPDQTT
-262 VLWDAELKQT
+262 VLWDADLKQT

-291 LPAVNIKSEIDAI
+291 LPFVNIKDVVESIDV
-304 KIDNSTLPYAVETI
+304 DLSTLPFAVESI

-331 FTADAMRSKT
+331 FTADSLRSET
-341 FMTINNALQD
+341 FVAINNIIKE
-351 PAFVAKTLVN
+351 PSFVAKTLTN
-361 NIGANAYEDIHD
+361 NIKAEDYANIENIADFIE
-373 INHLIDIFKLFKSEK
+373 IFSLFKNEK
-388 ITAVLVQNAITAY
+388 VTPVLAQNAIKS
-401 LKDRTFDYKTYFEDH
+401 LLEDSKFNYKTYFEANT
-416 SISEEQITSTIE
+416 ISEEKIE
-428 EVIRNNEAIVSAIKS
+428 NAIAKVISENEAVANDIKA

-453 GQVIKQIGKGAP
+453 GKVIAIIGKGAS
-465 GKLIRERIL
+465 GKVIREGIL
-474 EAISSKKLTVSKSK
+474 KQVQTSGASAEQATTSQQPETNKVQTVKQK
-488 ELKAKIQEPRAMSQG
+488 EEEVLPEIP
-503 QKAKSHEPKAKSQE
+503 
-517 LKAKSHEPRTENPI
+517 L
-531 IIKDHYR
+531 IIKDEYR
-538 THVASQLSEDLIGE
+538 THLISDVSEDNIAE
-552 KVTLS
+552 TVTFS

-568 LIFIALRDSS
+568 LMFIDLRDSS
-578 HEIFQV
+578 TQIFQV
-584 CLSRESFPNLYD
+584 RLSRESFANLD
-596 VVKLKPESVISVT
+596 ELVKLKPESVITVT
-609 GTIVQRKEDDYDPA
+609 GAIVQRKEDDYNAA
-623 LRTGT
+623 LKTGT
-628 IELET
+628 IELEAT
-633 VQLDILNLSKT
+633 DLDILNLSKT
-644 LPFEIKRATKTNEA
+644 LPFEIKRATKTNEN
-658 VRFEYKFLDHR
+658 VRFQYKYLDHR
-669 NASVRKTIVN
+669 NDDVRRVIVN
-679 RHKVIKRLRDLLDSE
+679 RHKVIKMMRDILDE
-694 GFLEIETPIL
+694 DDFLEIETPIL

-763 RQPEFTQLDLEMAYA
+763 RQPEFTQLDIEMAYA
-778 SMQTIIDL
+778 SMQQIIDL
-786 NTKLFNDIV
+786 NTNMFNAIV
-795 TTIYGKK
+795 KKIYGKK
-802 WILHPFEVLT
+802 WVLHPFEVIT
-812 YQQAMDAYGCDRPD
+812 YKEAMDFYGCDRPD
-826 LRFGLKMQDITHIV
+826 LRFGLKLQDITEIV
-840 KETTFQVFSK
+840 KDTSFQVFSK
-850 PIEAGGIVK
+850 PIEEGGIVK

-865 AEQGNKRLSKGQIEH
+865 EEQGKKRLSKGQIEK
-880 LTAIAQHH
+880 LTGIAQQH

-914 IAIKIIETTHAEV
+914 IAAGIIKTTNAQV
-927 GDIVFFSAADYA
+927 GDIVFFSAADYE
-939 TANKALDAVRQEMG
+939 TANKALDAVRQELGNML
-953 RLLKLI
+953 RLI
-959 NPKILKPA
+959 NPKELRPA

-979 DGRWT
+979 EGRWT

-989 FSMPKISDIEKHMN
+989 FSMPAIYDIEKHMN
-1003 GNAHEMGTIIAQQYD
+1003 GNEDEIGSIIAQQYD

-1041 TYKNMGYDK
+1041 TYKNMGYNK
-1050 AEMMKSVGTMYKAF
+1050 EEMLKSVGTMYKAF

-1072 GIAWGIDRLM
+1072 GIAWGVDRLM

-1096 FPKTGTSD
+1096 FPKTGTSE
-1104 DLLFGAPSP
+1104 DLLFGAPSL
-1113 LSDKK
+1113 LSDRKI
-1118 VEEMNVKVIRK
+1118 EEMNVKVMRK

>member
-1 MELDTLNS
+1 MELDQLNE
-9 LLKAHEL
+9 LLKKHEL

-22 ETHVRLNTKT
+22 ETHVRLNTKS

-37 CPNEEI
+37 CANQEIETPNQ
-43 DVPNHNI
+43 NI

-63 VNKAAIK
+63 INKEAIK

-81 TFENDVISWDRKHY
+81 TFGNEVISWDRKHY

-106 TQFHNPIIPDGQVSC
+106 TQFHNPVIPDGQVSC
-121 YRNDGSQFT
+121 FRNDGSQFT

-146 HEKHISLVDFNKA
+146 HEKKISLVDFNKA

-178 STYAQYIQRIVQ
+178 STYAQYIHRIVQ
-190 NLKISEA
+190 NIGISEA

-209 VSLRKKHTYRLNPRT
+209 VSLRKKRDYNLNPRT

-230 SFKFMVEA
+230 SFKFMVDA
-238 LKEEVEKQLDYY
+238 LKEEVEKQLSYF
-250 LEHKT
+250 LEHGA
-255 FRPEQTT
+255 FRPDQTT

-291 LPAVNIKSEIDAI
+291 LPFVSIKNVVESIDV
-304 KIDNSTLPYAVETI
+304 DLSTLPFAVESI

-331 FTADAMRSKT
+331 FTADSLRSET
-341 FMTINNALQD
+341 FIAINNVIKD
-351 PAFVAKTLVN
+351 PSFVAKTLVN
-361 NIGANAYEDIHD
+361 NIAADEYADIHR
-373 INHLIDIFKLFKSEK
+373 IEHLTEIFQLFKDEK
-388 ITAVLVQNAITAY
+388 ITSVLVQNAITSY
-401 LKDRTFDYKTYFEDH
+401 LKDRSFDYNTYFKDNT
-416 SISEEQITSTIE
+416 ISESQIKDAIAK
-428 EVIRNNEAIVSAIKS
+428 VILEHQAIAIDIQS

-453 GQVIKQIGKGAP
+453 GKVIGIIGKGAS
-465 GKLIRERIL
+465 GKVIREGIL
-474 EAISSKKLTVSKSK
+474 DALSGKAGSTKHEAISDV
-488 ELKAKIQEPRAMSQG
+488 
-503 QKAKSHEPKAKSQE
+503 PKAKSQKPE
-517 LKAKSHEPRTENPI
+517 AKEEEVLAEIPL
-531 IIKDHYR
+531 IIKEEYR
-538 THVASQLSEDLIGE
+538 THVISDISDESINE
-552 KVTLS
+552 KVTFS

-568 LIFIALRDSS
+568 LIFIDLRDSS
-578 HEIFQV
+578 AQVFQV
-584 CLSRESFPNLYD
+584 RLSRESFANLD
-596 VVKLKPESVISVT
+596 ELVKLKPESVIMVS
-609 GTIVQRKEDDYDPA
+609 GTIVQRKEDDYNLA
-623 LRTGT
+623 LRTGK
-628 IELET
+628 IELEAKD
-633 VQLDILNLSKT
+633 LEILNLSKT
-644 LPFEIKRATKTNEA
+644 LPFEIKRATKTNEN
-658 VRFEYKFLDHR
+658 VRFQYKYLDHR
-669 NASVRKTIVN
+669 NDDVRRVIVN
-679 RHKVIKRLRDLLDSE
+679 RHKVIKMMRDILDAQE
-694 GFLEIETPIL
+694 FLEIETPIL

-711 AREFIVPTRKQAGA
+711 AREFIVPTRKQAGL

-763 RQPEFTQLDLEMAYA
+763 RQPEFTQLDIEMAYA
-778 SMQTIIDL
+778 SMQQIIDL
-786 NTKLFNDIV
+786 NTQMFNGIV
-795 TTIYGKK
+795 EKIYGKK
-802 WILHPFEVLT
+802 WILHPFEVIT
-812 YQQAMDAYGCDRPD
+812 YKDAMDYYGCDRPD
-826 LRFGLKMQDITHIV
+826 LRFGLKLQDITGIV
-840 KETTFQVFSK
+840 KDTTFQVFSK
-850 PIEAGGIVK
+850 PIEEGGIVK

-865 AEQGNKRLSKGQIEH
+865 EEQGNKRLSKGQIEK
-880 LTAIAQHH
+880 LTAIAQQH

-914 IAIKIIETTHAEV
+914 IAAGIINTTNAQV

-939 TANKALDAVRQEMG
+939 TANKALDAVRQELGKML
-953 RLLKLI
+953 RLI
-959 NPKILKPA
+959 NPKELRPA

-979 DGRWT
+979 EGRWT

-989 FSMPKISDIEKHMN
+989 FSMPAIYDIEKHIN
-1003 GNAHEMGTIIAQQYD
+1003 VKEDEIGTIIAQQYD

-1041 TYKNMGYDK
+1041 TYKNMGYNKD
-1050 AEMMKSVGTMYKAF
+1050 EMMKSVGTMYKAF

-1072 GIAWGIDRLM
+1072 GIAWGVDRLM

-1096 FPKTGTSD
+1096 FPKTGTSE
-1104 DLLFGAPSP
+1104 DLLFGAPSL
-1113 LSDKK
+1113 LSNKK
-1118 VEEMNVKVIRK
+1118 VEEMNVKVMKK